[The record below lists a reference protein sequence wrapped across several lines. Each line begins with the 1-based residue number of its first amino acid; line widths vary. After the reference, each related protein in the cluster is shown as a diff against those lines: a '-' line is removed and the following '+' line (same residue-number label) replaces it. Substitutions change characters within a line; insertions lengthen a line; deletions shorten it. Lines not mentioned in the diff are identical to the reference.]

1 MRPATLSTLAL
12 VLSFPLSE
20 LPRVLADNPINPGFP
35 YGQQKVRGVNL
46 GGCLVL
52 EPWITP
58 TMFDNTGNPNIIDEW
73 TFGQLQDRATAT
85 AALQNHWNTF
95 ITEDDFAQIAAAGY
109 VRSAFFSRWCG
120 C

>member
-1 MRPATLSTLAL
+1 MRPATLSTLAFTL
-12 VLSFPLSE
+12 ASTLFQS
-20 LPRVLADNPINPGFP
+20 RHVLADNPINPGFP

-46 GGCLVL
+46 GGWLVL

-58 TMFDNTGNPNIIDEW
+58 TLFDNTGNSNIIDEW

-95 ITEDDFAQIAAAGY
+95 ITEDDFVQIAAAG
-109 VRSAFFSRWCG
+109 
-120 C
+120 